1 MNEDKYEELNE
12 ISERI
17 IKMSGIDIFKNT
29 RVTEYVELRS
39 LACYIFKKKMHMTLI
54 DIAKFFK
61 SRGKSMD
68 HATVIHSVKRYSI
81 YRNTNNTLKMY
92 QSCFKFKLNDAVDYD
107 AIDRITFLQQKCKK
121 IAKKNS
127 ELKKKIQE
135 LNYKI
140 QELNYKK
147 DTYTTDEEKVLRL
160 LEDLPKT
167 QIKEVFE
174 RIRLLKKSWAW
185 KSKEVKD
192 RCEIIESSAGLSHRA
207 Y

>member
-12 ISERI
+12 VADKLIQ
-17 IKMSGIDIFKNT
+17 MSGLDFFKNT

-39 LACYIFKKKMHMTLI
+39 LACYLFRVKMNITLI
-54 DIAKFFK
+54 EIAKFFN

-81 YRNTNNTLKMY
+81 YRNTNSTLKMY

-135 LNYKI
+135 LNYK
-140 QELNYKK
+140 K
-147 DTYTTDEEKVLRL
+147 DTYTTDEEKVLIL